1 MNILVKI
8 REKGILGT
16 IKALKRRA
24 LSYPNKIFI
33 SVKLKQLLAQRMSL
47 LENDS
52 LDILEIRQRTLNFI
66 ESLRLKEKPYG
77 QYRYSPSQNKPVLYA
92 SCYAALTR
100 YLYKDLDSITE
111 KQRKEWIDYIKAFQC
126 EDGLFR
132 DPAVDNEI
140 AENSDWWGW
149 RHLTIHALM
158 ALNALGATANRP
170 FKIIEPFKNIN
181 YLIRWLETRD
191 WIIDP
196 ASTSNEV
203 QNYFTIM
210 QYARD
215 FQGESWIN
223 EALQV
228 AYEWLNKKQDPLTG
242 LWGANFNTPTKL
254 SEGVQTAYH
263 ILLLYFYDQ
272 IPVQYTERIIDSCLR
287 TQNKF
292 GGFGVPANSSA
303 CEDIDS
309 IDPLVRLYFLG
320 NYRREEIKKSLE
332 RAIVWVLVNM
342 NEDGG
347 FVFRRMEPFVYGH
360 KLMSSG
366 KDESAMFP
374 TWFRTLSLA
383 YLAKA
388 LPSSFLGKFDWQFIR
403 CPGYQFWNI

>member
-33 SVKLKQLLAQRMSL
+33 SIKLKQLLAQRMSL
-47 LENDS
+47 LENDR

-66 ESLRLKEKPYG
+66 ESL
-77 QYRYSPSQNKPVLYA
+77 
-92 SCYAALTR
+92 
-100 YLYKDLDSITE
+100 
-111 KQRKEWIDYIKAFQC
+111 
-126 EDGLFR
+126 
-132 DPAVDNEI
+132 
-140 AENSDWWGW
+140 
-149 RHLTIHALM
+149 
-158 ALNALGATANRP
+158 
-170 FKIIEPFKNIN
+170 
-181 YLIRWLETRD
+181 
-191 WIIDP
+191 
-196 ASTSNEV
+196 
-203 QNYFTIM
+203 
-210 QYARD
+210 
-215 FQGESWIN
+215 
-223 EALQV
+223 
-228 AYEWLNKKQDPLTG
+228 
-242 LWGANFNTPTKL
+242 
-254 SEGVQTAYH
+254 
-263 ILLLYFYDQ
+263 
-272 IPVQYTERIIDSCLR
+272 RIIDSCLR

-320 NYRREEIKKSLE
+320 NYRKEEIKKSLE

-388 LPSSFLGKFDWQFIR
+388 LPTSFLGKFDWQFIR